1 MPEEKKKKDR
11 IARFFEIGSPTMRL
25 FTGCLMDVAS
35 VLLLLAETIQFCE
48 SHVNVLDVVVI
59 GIISVAITILIAIH
73 LYNLLAQCFK
83 QREYSLI
90 LLERSFSEGALHALE
105 HIEEA
110 KKKYVLQ
117 STYGNVPE
125 WRPTDYT
132 RNVLVYDVHEQIR
145 TMLFSLRNLIM
156 SQTDGLTEDQITVD
170 FVYCYPDFTDSNGY
184 TGSLPYPSSESADD
198 HKGEKAEET
207 SPCCPITSAIHSF
220 GSKSRKFFNRNRDKD
235 SGNEAKSTSNY
246 PWRLITSGN
255 HSLGGS
261 IKTYLGRENSFFY
274 HVSEKGFVF
283 CNDKRRLLYD
293 HYAPSCKDKIYKN
306 QGSIIGLMFEL
317 RNDAPEAVF
326 VRGILTITTYGK
338 KLHDQQSVPLD
349 EYKRIFK
356 EKILN
361 SFESALYSELVQMYI
376 RHAIRDGDMCPKTGR
391 HISSLPPHGSSGKST
406 YSSTS
411 TTTKTCIYTHNV
423 CKFEGYC
430 CKGFCCQ
437 LPHGSVPNRSNP

>member
-1 MPEEKKKKDR
+1 MSEEKKRKNR
-11 IARFFEIGSPTMRL
+11 IARFFEIDNPTIRL
-25 FTGCLMDVAS
+25 ITGCLMDLAS
-35 VLLLLAETIQFCE
+35 VRFLLVETIQFYKSPIE
-48 SHVNVLDVVVI
+48 VINIVVLVII
-59 GIISVAITILIAIH
+59 GIAIAILIALH
-73 LYNLLAQCFK
+73 LYSLLAQYFK
-83 QREYSLI
+83 QKEYSSI

-105 HIEEA
+105 HVEEA

-132 RNVLVYDVHEQIR
+132 RNILVYDVHEQIR
-145 TMLFSLRNLIM
+145 TMLFSLRDLII

-170 FVYCYPDFTDSNGY
+170 FVYCYPDSEGY
-184 TGSLPYPSSESADD
+184 TGNLPYPPKENEDD
-198 HKGEKAEET
+198 
-207 SPCCPITSAIHSF
+207 S
-220 GSKSRKFFNRNRDKD
+220 
-235 SGNEAKSTSNY
+235 NEAKTKPNY

-261 IKTYLGRENSFFY
+261 IKTYLGRENSFYY
-274 HVSEKGFVF
+274 HVSEKGYVF

-293 HYAPSCKDKIYKN
+293 HYTPSCKDKIYKN

-376 RHAIRDGDMCPKTGR
+376 RHAIRDGDMCPETGR
-391 HISSLPPHGSSGKST
+391 HISSLPPHGSSGKGT
-406 YSSTS
+406 CSSTL

>member
-1 MPEEKKKKDR
+1 MSEERKKKNR
-11 IARFFEIGSPTMRL
+11 IARFFEDDNPTTKLVVGILTDFLSLL
-25 FTGCLMDVAS
+25 FL
-35 VLLLLAETIQFCE
+35 
-48 SHVNVLDVVVI
+48 VLDAFLFSDNQKNKFIPIILFVVI
-59 GIISVAITILIAIH
+59 AIFFIIHIRS
-73 LYNLLAQCFK
+73 LAVQLK
-83 QREYSLI
+83 EHKEYTSI
-90 LLERSFSEGALHALE
+90 LLERSFSEGVLHALE
-105 HIEEA
+105 HIEES
-110 KKKYVLQ
+110 KKRYILQ

-145 TMLFSLRNLIM
+145 TMLFSLRDLII

-170 FVYCYPDFTDSNGY
+170 FVYCYPASADSKGY
-184 TGSLPYPSSESADD
+184 TGSLPYPIKENEVDSKEI
-198 HKGEKAEET
+198 
-207 SPCCPITSAIHSF
+207 ITA
-220 GSKSRKFFNRNRDKD
+220 
-235 SGNEAKSTSNY
+235 ANY

-261 IKTYLGRENSFFY
+261 IRSYLGRKNSFFY
-274 HVSEKGFVF
+274 HVSKKGYVF

-293 HYAPSCKDKIYKN
+293 HYAPSCKDEIYKN

-317 RNDAPEAVF
+317 RNDAPESVF
-326 VRGILTITTYGK
+326 VKGILTITTYGK
-338 KLHDQQSVPLD
+338 KLHDQHTIPLD

-391 HISSLPPHGSSGKST
+391 HISSLQPNEANAGANTSS
-406 YSSTS
+406 SSVNASGATPAK
-411 TTTKTCIYTHNV
+411 TKTCIWTQNV
-423 CKFEGYC
+423 CKFQNNC

-437 LPHGSVPNRSNP
+437 LPHGSVPNQSNP